1 MANKTLAKRQ
11 KLAFRIEPSQK
22 SLKPRNP
29 VAIAAKQRAAGQH
42 RKNASARRQA
52 QKRSLKKILTDA
64 DEEKPGARQ
73 TPDAVE
79 KPPADRPGAVARPK
93 AVKKLGAV
101 KEPEP
106 AGKPK
111 AAEKSRAAAK
121 PGVVE

>member
-29 VAIAAKQRAAGQH
+29 AAIAAKQRAAGQH
-42 RKNASARRQA
+42 RKNASARRRE

-73 TPDAVE
+73 PPDAVE
-79 KPPADRPGAVARPK
+79 KPPADRP
-93 AVKKLGAV
+93 GAV

-111 AAEKSRAAAK
+111 AAEKS
-121 PGVVE
+121 